1 MGSNVLVFDDG
12 NSVNDL
18 ANFIS
23 RAKTVDDDAA
33 LFMGRGT
40 ALAVYV
46 PVLVPAEF
54 GQGQYTIL
62 AMRVHRLSEAADIN
76 KSYSLGSIQ
85 DRLARMGESSL
96 KFSLPPAEENPRW
109 AGISVP
115 LSGWE
120 ETSIVS
126 DDVLKSA
133 AQAGIDEVAQSLP
146 ENAGLPLVSQI
157 RQHVWSAPIDAVVE
171 EIPAGAAFAM
181 QALGFLN
188 PGSESKVY
196 RSGSWSRI
204 SNGRGHVLIRRSSM
218 LG

>member
-1 MGSNVLVFDDG
+1 MGSNVLVFDDS

-33 LFMGRGT
+33 LLTGRGT

-46 PVLVPAEF
+46 PVLVPAEL

-76 KSYSLGSIQ
+76 KSYSLASIQ
-85 DRLARMGESSL
+85 DRLARMGDSSL
-96 KFSLPPAEENPRW
+96 EFSLPPAEENPRW

-115 LSGWE
+115 MSGWA
-120 ETSIVS
+120 ETSTVS

-133 AQAGIDEVAQSLP
+133 AQNGIDEVAQSLP
-146 ENAGLPLVSQI
+146 ANPGLPVVSQI
-157 RQHVWSAPIDAVVE
+157 RQHVWSAPILEADE

-181 QALGFLN
+181 QALGFLTA
-188 PGSESKVY
+188 GERSKVY
-196 RSGSWSRI
+196 RSGNWTRI
-204 SNGRGHVLIRRSSM
+204 SNGKGHVLVRKSSM